1 MLHSLE
7 NTESEWLAQY
17 AAMRQALADLRVE
30 QPVGEGR
37 GYGHD
42 IVLEDAD
49 FTGSSGLDDIWNML
63 GNDAQDAENSSN
75 VSDSVTNSPTGRPE
89 LDGPH
94 GQKWLESKC
103 LTFASSNPG
112 LNAEELQQR
121 LSAILVS
128 DMRGLSVGFLLLP
141 EID

>member
-1 MLHSLE
+1 
-7 NTESEWLAQY
+7 
-17 AAMRQALADLRVE
+17 MRQALADLRVE

-42 IVLEDAD
+42 FALEDAD
-49 FTGSSGLDDIWNML
+49 LAGSSGSDDMWNML
-63 GNDAQDAENSSN
+63 GNDAQDAEYSSN
-75 VSDSVTNSPTGRPE
+75 MSDSGTDCPAGRHE
-89 LDGPH
+89 LPGPH

-103 LTFASSNPG
+103 LTFASSKPG
-112 LNAEELQQR
+112 LNAKELQQK

-128 DMRGLSVGFLLLP
+128 DMRGLSVRFFLLP